1 LRTDDDEV
9 GAMNRFGAAL
19 SLATAIGSLSPAMLS
34 GQSTPSSAP
43 VRACSL
49 LPKEEVK
56 RHVPWQATFDF
67 MEPEENA
74 ISDSGSSC
82 RYPTVVVQVFP
93 SSSRIIEDARQR
105 GGLEALSG
113 IGDEAYFRA
122 FGEVVVEVSVR
133 AGRHIVTVQADVD
146 GGIDA
151 SKTRAV
157 NLARALVASLP

>member
-1 LRTDDDEV
+1 MTDDDEI
-9 GAMNRFGAAL
+9 GAMSRFCAAL
-19 SLATAIGSLSPAMLS
+19 SLATAIGSISPATLS
-34 GQSTPSSAP
+34 GQATPSAP

-56 RHVPWQATFDF
+56 RHVPWEATFDF

-82 RYPTVVVQVFP
+82 RYPTVVIQVFP
-93 SSSRIIEDARQR
+93 SSSQIIENARQR
-105 GGLEALSG
+105 GGLEPLSG

-133 AGRHIVTVQADVD
+133 AGRYIVTVQADVD
-146 GGIDA
+146 DGIDS

>member
-1 LRTDDDEV
+1 MTDPDGIE
-9 GAMNRFGAAL
+9 AMNRFGAVL
-19 SLATAIGSLSPAMLS
+19 SLATTIGSICPAMLS
-34 GQSTPSSAP
+34 GQATPSAP

-49 LPKEEVK
+49 LSKEEVK
-56 RHVPWQATFDF
+56 RHVPWGATFDF
-67 MEPEENA
+67 MEPEEAA
-74 ISDSGSSC
+74 ISDSGSAC

-113 IGDEAYFRA
+113 LGDEAYFRA

-146 GGIDA
+146 GGVDA

>member
-1 LRTDDDEV
+1 MPGDALGASDSV
-9 GAMNRFGAAL
+9 GTGSGVFASAKEGGE
-19 SLATAIGSLSPAMLS
+19 TARPVGS
-34 GQSTPSSAP
+34 
-43 VRACSL
+43 
-49 LPKEEVK
+49 
-56 RHVPWQATFDF
+56 TFDF

-74 ISDSGSSC
+74 ISDFGSSC

-93 SSSRIIEDARQR
+93 SSSRIIENARQR

-133 AGRHIVTVQADVD
+133 AGRYIVTVQADVD
-146 GGIDA
+146 DGIDS